1 MKGNMKRFAAP
12 KSGGGNDY
20 VIVALAALLV
30 TFGLAMLASASSHMA
45 AGTGDSLYYLK
56 RQIMGGLG
64 LGMLGFAIA
73 SHIRYKA
80 YEQYAGLGLVIGIIL
95 LSLTFTPLGIAAK
108 GAVRWVRVGPLSF
121 QPSEP
126 LKIFFIIYI
135 AAWLANGRGQNRDAR
150 KGFITF
156 LVILA
161 TIAGLLIRQ
170 PATSAAVLM
179 IVVAGIMYF
188 ASGGRVTYIAMI
200 GAIGVAA
207 LAIAIWMAPYRLAR
221 IKAFMDPE
229 ANRETSGYQVIQAK
243 YALGSGGMVGR
254 GYGESTAKLNY
265 LPEPIGDS
273 IFAVIGEELGFAGC
287 MTLAGLLLAL
297 VVRLFLLAHATRD
310 RFGKLILVGFGSLI
324 AVQSFVNIGA
334 ISGLMPLTG
343 MPLPFISYGSTA
355 LVVFLTMMGVANN
368 IAKHET

>member
-1 MKGNMKRFAAP
+1 MKGSMKRFAP
-12 KSGGGNDY
+12 NTGSEGNDY
-20 VIVALAALLV
+20 VVIALTALLV

-45 AGTGDSLYYLK
+45 AGAGDSLYYLK

-64 LGMLGFAIA
+64 LGIVGFVAA

-80 YEQYAGLGLVIGIIL
+80 YERYAALGLMFGIFL

-126 LKIFFIIYI
+126 LKLFFIVYI
-135 AAWLANGRGQNRDAR
+135 AAWLANGRGRDRDAR

-156 LVILA
+156 LVILG

-200 GAIGVAA
+200 GMIGAAA

-229 ANRETSGYQVIQAK
+229 ANRQTSGYQVTQAL

-297 VVRLFLLAHATRD
+297 VVRLFLLAQATRD

-355 LVVFLTMMGVANN
+355 LVVFLTMMGVVNN
-368 IAKHET
+368 IAKHEA

>member
-1 MKGNMKRFAAP
+1 MKGNIKRFTMNTG
-12 KSGGGNDY
+12 SGKNDY
-20 VIVALAALLV
+20 VIIALTALLT
-30 TFGLAMLASASSHMA
+30 TFGIAMLASASSHMTVEA
-45 AGTGDSLYYLK
+45 GDSMYYLK
-56 RQIMGGLG
+56 RQVMGGLG
-64 LGMLGFAIA
+64 LGLMGFGIA
-73 SHIRYKA
+73 SYVHYKTYERYA
-80 YEQYAGLGLVIGIIL
+80 ALGLIVGIIL
-95 LSLTFTPLGIAAK
+95 LTLTFTPLGIAAK
-108 GAVRWVRVGPLSF
+108 GAVRWVRIGPWSF

-126 LKIFFIIYI
+126 LKLFFILYI
-135 AAWLANGRGQNRDAR
+135 AAWLANGRGRDRDAR
-150 KGFITF
+150 KGFIIF
-156 LVILA
+156 LAILGV
-161 TIAGLLIRQ
+161 IAGLLIRQ
-170 PATSAAVLM
+170 PATSAAILM

-188 ASGGRVTYIAMI
+188 ASGGRITYIAMI
-200 GAIGVAA
+200 GLIGIAA
-207 LAIAIWMAPYRLAR
+207 LAIAIWTAPYRLAR
-221 IKAFMDPE
+221 IKAFMNPE
-229 ANRETSGYQVIQAK
+229 ANRQTSGYQVMQSK

-355 LVVFLTMMGVANN
+355 LVVFLTMMGIANN
-368 IAKHET
+368 IAKHEI